1 MDSRTPCT
9 DVVLH
14 ENTLEL
20 LVHIFGFLGT
30 VTSHRQLCAGC
41 GFSGLVFRVTGGEFT
56 VTGYS
61 SGLRSQVEGS
71 V

>member
-1 MDSRTPCT
+1 MDSRTPFT

-14 ENTLEL
+14 KNTLEL

-30 VTSHRQLCAGC
+30 VTRYRQLCAGC
-41 GFSGLVFRVTGGEFT
+41 GFSGLAFRVICSEFT
-56 VTGYS
+56 VTGYG